1 MTFNEEEYQRAKP
14 FSTIPGPSGFKMIN
28 NVVFPW
34 GRYYKKDMM
43 GLFTELQKEYG
54 NLVRLPPLFGR
65 DPIYFL
71 CDPNEAEVIFRNEG
85 PTPFR
90 KNMALFEIFRKK
102 ERPDVFGETAG
113 LIQEWAMLN
122 KNTFLIL
129 NFGIFFS
136 QGKSWQTTRTKVNP
150 IMMQPKTVKLYI
162 GAVDS
167 ITSEFIER
175 IYAIRDAKTKE
186 MPADFQN
193 ELNKWALE
201 SISYIALNQRLD
213 LLGNT
218 DKDSRGQQLIEV
230 SLCWPH

>member
-1 MTFNEEEYQRAKP
+1 MWLNSQKILKKRPLQSLRSLKGVVIPALHRYSTQTSESKCPISSTSSPKIKSPDPHVRKMTFNEEEYQRAKP

-113 LIQEWAMLN
+113 LIQE
-122 KNTFLIL
+122 
-129 NFGIFFS
+129 
-136 QGKSWQTTRTKVNP
+136 
-150 IMMQPKTVKLYI
+150 
-162 GAVDS
+162 
-167 ITSEFIER
+167 
-175 IYAIRDAKTKE
+175 
-186 MPADFQN
+186 
-193 ELNKWALE
+193 
-201 SISYIALNQRLD
+201 
-213 LLGNT
+213 
-218 DKDSRGQQLIEV
+218 
-230 SLCWPH
+230 